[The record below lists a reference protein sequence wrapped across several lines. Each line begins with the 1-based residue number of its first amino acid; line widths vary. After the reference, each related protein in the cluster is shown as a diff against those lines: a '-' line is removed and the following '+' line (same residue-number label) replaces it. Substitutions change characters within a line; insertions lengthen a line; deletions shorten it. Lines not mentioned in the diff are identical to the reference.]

1 MIELYEMLLKKT
13 KQKLNEEKETN
24 LSAATEKLISTTLK
38 VYHASRLEREAKKEP
53 ELPPMFPP
61 VITAE

>member
-38 VYHASRLEREAKKEP
+38 VYHASRLEREANKGK
-53 ELPPMFPP
+53 ELPTMFPP
-61 VITAE
+61 IITAE